1 MLGHLNG
8 VEIEELLAGQ
18 KIGRLGCHSLGRTYV
33 VPIAYAYEDGAI
45 VAHST
50 EGLKL
55 RMMRENP
62 HVCFEAD
69 AMDDISNWRSVVAWG
84 RFEEL
89 HGAQADRAMA
99 QLIARLAPL
108 GASLASSALAQG
120 SHSSIPGANAGSA
133 HGGLSHRV
141 DREDRPIRE
150 TLIKIGQTAPGKG
163 HAHCIKDR

>member
-1 MLGHLNG
+1 MLGQLDE
-8 VEIEELLAGQ
+8 VEIEELLASQ
-18 KIGRLGCHSLGRTYV
+18 KIGRLGCHSQGRTYV

-55 RMMRENP
+55 QMMRDNP
-62 HVCFEAD
+62 YVCFEID

-89 HGAQADRAMA
+89 HGATADRAMA

-108 GASLASSALAQG
+108 GASPASTHSPKDLKHQYRAQTQGLATVVYRIVLTEKTGRFERS
-120 SHSSIPGANAGSA
+120 
-133 HGGLSHRV
+133 
-141 DREDRPIRE
+141 
-150 TLIKIGQTAPGKG
+150 
-163 HAHCIKDR
+163 